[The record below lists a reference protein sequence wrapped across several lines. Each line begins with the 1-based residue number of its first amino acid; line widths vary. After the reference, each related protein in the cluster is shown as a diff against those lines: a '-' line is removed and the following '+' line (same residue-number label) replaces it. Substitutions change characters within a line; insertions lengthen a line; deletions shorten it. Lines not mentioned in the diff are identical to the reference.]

1 MPLSTLSHPAI
12 EDTLHGVCVS
22 DPYRWLENRNLPET
36 EQWIEDQQQTC
47 EAYFEGCTELD
58 LLRHRVRD
66 FLNTEI
72 IDQPARVGDHYF
84 YRRRKRDQDQAC
96 IYLRDGDTNEERLLV
111 DPSGQGPFASVG
123 IYRIS
128 DDASLLVYQLRHG
141 GSDAVELRVLDVRS
155 GRIFP
160 DSIASGHPRG
170 FSFAADNS
178 GFYYCHEPASGS
190 GDLLIEFHS
199 FSDPSIDTPV
209 FTRPRS
215 QGSRLVLITDRIQ
228 IGAVWIHE
236 HNDEA
241 VCDFYIAPR
250 MFEGHWRI
258 VFENKRLP
266 HSPVLHDGRVFA
278 LSYEDAPNGKLIEFT
293 LDGNRV
299 QTILPEGDA
308 RPGQIVAVGR
318 RFFVSLA
325 EKGFSSIRS
334 WTLEGDYVEEVP
346 TPLTGT
352 IQLLPCVS
360 SLGES
365 LFYTHQS
372 FVQPLQ
378 IYEYATES
386 ARTSLFSRRNAS
398 LGQRDVQ
405 VREASFKGT
414 DGTDIPVTLIGQQ
427 EAPSQRA
434 RPVIMTSYGGFGASM
449 TPQFSVLVTIM
460 MELGATFAIPH
471 IRGGGEFGQPWHD
484 AARTINRQTAIDDF
498 IAAGKWLC
506 AEGTTTSAQLCIFG
520 GSNSGLLVAAA
531 MTQRP
536 SLFGAVLCI
545 APLLD
550 MVRYE
555 RFDRAAA
562 WRSEYG
568 SVDNPEQFLALLSYS
583 PYHRVQ
589 PDVNYPATLFVSGDR
604 DDRCNPAH
612 VRKMAA
618 RLQNRAAQR
627 NPILVDYSPQRGHSP
642 ALPLAIR
649 VEALARRI
657 AFLCRGL
664 GIDIPTEVSNNA
676 PPA

>member
-1 MPLSTLSHPAI
+1 MPLSTLSHPAT

-47 EAYFEGCTELD
+47 EAYFEDCSELD
-58 LLRHRVRD
+58 LLRRRVRD

-72 IDQPARVGDHYF
+72 IDQPARVGDLYF
-84 YRRRKRDQDQAC
+84 YRRRKKNQGQAC
-96 IYLRDGDTNEERLLV
+96 IYLRDRNTKGERLLV

-128 DDASLLVYQLRHG
+128 DDASLLAYQLRHG
-141 GSDAVELRVLDVRS
+141 GSDAVELRILDVRS
-155 GRIFP
+155 GRILP
-160 DSIASGHPRG
+160 DHIASGYPCG
-170 FSFAADNS
+170 FSFASDNS
-178 GFYYCHEPASGS
+178 GFYYYHEPASGS
-190 GDLLIEFHS
+190 GNLLIEFHS
-199 FSDPSIDTPV
+199 FSDPFKDRTV
-209 FTRPRS
+209 FTRPRR
-215 QGSRLVLITDRIQ
+215 QGSRLVLIADRIH
-228 IGAVWIHE
+228 IGAVWIHG

-250 MFEGHWRI
+250 TCEGVWRTM
-258 VFENKRLP
+258 FENKRLP
-266 HSPVLHDGRVFA
+266 HSPLLHDGRVFA

-308 RPGQIVAVGR
+308 RPRQIVAAGR

-325 EKGFSSIRS
+325 DKGVSSIRS
-334 WTLEGDYVEEVP
+334 WTLDGDYVEELHSPVE
-346 TPLTGT
+346 GT

-360 SLGES
+360 SSGYS
-365 LFYTHQS
+365 LFYTYQS
-372 FVQPLQ
+372 FVQPPQ
-378 IYEYATES
+378 TYEYATEC
-386 ARTSLFSRRNAS
+386 ARTSLFSGRNAS
-398 LGQRDVQ
+398 LGHGDVQ

-414 DGTDIPVTLIGQQ
+414 DGTAIPVTLIRRKEVPG
-427 EAPSQRA
+427 QRA

-460 MELGATFAIPH
+460 MKLGATFASPH

-498 IAAGKWLC
+498 IATGKWLS
-506 AEGTTTSAQLCIFG
+506 AEGITTSAQLGIFG

-531 MTQRP
+531 MTQQP

-555 RFDRAAA
+555 RFNRAAA

-568 SVDNPEQFLALLSYS
+568 SVDKPEEFHALLSYS

-589 PDVNYPATLFVSGDR
+589 PDVNYPATLFVSGAR

-618 RLQNRAAQR
+618 KLQNRAAQR

-649 VEALARRI
+649 IEALARRI
-657 AFLCRGL
+657 AFLCREL
-664 GIDIPTEVSNNA
+664 GIEIPSEVSDNA